1 MPLAACSMLLHTLEP
16 SAAVDELSTPLKA
29 GAAAGISPRRTSSFG
44 QYSKQRAQA
53 KQSPRSGS

>member
-1 MPLAACSMLLHTLEP
+1 MLQEVCEP
-16 SAAVDELSTPLKA
+16 GFAIPPNANAAV
-29 GAAAGISPRRTSSFG
+29 GIKPRLTNSFG